1 MHSIRC
7 NTHLSNHIFGRYSLL
22 LFLGK
27 PYLAKKECIICQKNK
42 TSSTGSGYKELT
54 ECTTDAAANSIIT
67 HVNNTDDLYGKTQLM
82 NYSTSDIIAR
92 EFWYHRSCLRE
103 ITRQKIKKN
112 EENKEKNDA
121 DEFRQ
126 QCFESLMK
134 YVEEKII
141 SEGQFLRMIT
151 IANYYR
157 QLQESIKLQVKG
169 GTPRNIKSRLIHA
182 FEDKL
187 SFFQK
192 SSRTGEIVFYDIDYR
207 EKVFIFGEQK
217 N

>member
-1 MHSIRC
+1 M
-7 NTHLSNHIFGRYSLL
+7 
-22 LFLGK
+22 
-27 PYLAKKECIICQKNK
+27 
-42 TSSTGSGYKELT
+42 LT
-54 ECTTDAAANSIIT
+54 R
-67 HVNNTDDLYGKTQLM
+67 
-82 NYSTSDIIAR
+82 NYAS
-92 EFWYHRSCLRE
+92 EN
-103 ITRQKIKKN
+103 KKN

-126 QCFESLMK
+126 QCFESLKK

-169 GTPRNIKSRLIHA
+169 STPRNIKSRLIHA

-207 EKVFIFGEQK
+207 EKVFIFGDQK